1 MSIISK
7 KSKLFAFD
15 IDVDA
20 LTNDINDKRFT
31 LINANFKFV
40 RFYLNYFEALPVD
53 FILADLGLSSHH
65 IETDIRGFSFMSD
78 VPLDMRMNQEQQINA
93 KEILNNFSE
102 DELIQIFRN
111 YGNVPFAK
119 SLAHDI
125 VNSRKTKP
133 IKTSSE
139 LNDLALKYI
148 LKGKE
153 FKNLAKVYQALR
165 IEMCIRDSHI
175 VHH

>member
-1 MSIISK
+1 
-7 KSKLFAFD
+7 
-15 IDVDA
+15 
-20 LTNDINDKRFT
+20 
-31 LINANFKFV
+31 
-40 RFYLNYFEALPVD
+40 
-53 FILADLGLSSHH
+53 
-65 IETDIRGFSFMSD
+65 MSD

-165 IEMCIRDSHI
+165 IAVNNEVDNLKMLIDEAYKSLNPGGKLCIITFNSLEDQI
-175 VHH
+175 VKNELRKK